1 MRDRGSHLFSIPQR
15 KEMDMFLIHS
25 DVLVIG
31 GSAAG
36 LASAITAR
44 HQYPGKKVSLIRKAD
59 RVPIPAGIPYAL
71 GTLAGPDQNLF
82 CSSLPEDNGIKT
94 FTGEAVRI
102 DREGRMVELANG
114 DTLGYERLVL
124 ATGSRPAIPPVPGFD
139 LGRIFTIEKD
149 LESVQRLRAELKSI
163 GKLAVIGGGF
173 IGVELALECRK
184 AGVGEVTVVEQRP
197 HCLGAYFDDEF
208 CSAAEAEMG
217 SAGVHLQTGLGVK
230 EFQGK
235 DKVEC
240 AVLSN
245 GYQLPVDAV
254 IFALGSLP
262 DAKLAKV
269 SGLKLGPTGGV
280 DVDRNMQTSDPLIFA
295 AGDCAEKVSFFGGKP
310 LPVKLASIAC
320 AEARI
325 AGANLF
331 GLRREHQGTIGTWAT
346 VAGKLALAAA
356 GLSEAGAR
364 EQGYDC
370 VAGTCAAPNRH
381 PETMPGAERT
391 TVKLVFERRTG
402 VLLGAQVMGG
412 PAVCEMVNML
422 SVCIQQRMTFD
433 DIATFQFGTH
443 PALSGSPLTYQTVV
457 AAELALESAVSGSG
471 GK

>member
-1 MRDRGSHLFSIPQR
+1 
-15 KEMDMFLIHS
+15 MFLIHS

-36 LASAITAR
+36 LAAAITAR
-44 HQYPGKKVSLIRKAD
+44 RQYPGKKVSLIRKAD

-71 GTLAGPDQNLF
+71 GTLAGPEQNLF
-82 CSSLPEDNGIKT
+82 SGSLLEDNGVKV

-102 DREGRMVELANG
+102 DREGRMVELRNG
-114 DTLGYERLVL
+114 DTIGYERLVL
-124 ATGSRPAIPPVPGFD
+124 ATGSRPALPPVPGFD
-139 LGRIFTIEKD
+139 LGRVFTVEKD
-149 LESVQRLRAELKSI
+149 LESVQKLKNELKTVD
-163 GKLAVIGGGF
+163 KLAIIGGGF

-184 AGVGEVTVVEQRP
+184 AGVGEVTIVEQRP
-197 HCLGAYFDDEF
+197 RCLGAYFDEEF
-208 CSAAEAEMG
+208 CSAALAELER
-217 SAGVHLQTGLGVK
+217 AGVHLQTGLGVK
-230 EFQGK
+230 ELKGK

-245 GYQLPVDAV
+245 GYQLAADAV
-254 IFALGSLP
+254 IFALGSVP
-262 DAKLAKV
+262 DATLGKV

-280 DVDRNMQTSDPLIFA
+280 DVDRNMQTSDPCIFA

-346 VAGKLALAAA
+346 VAGKLALGVA
-356 GLSEAGAR
+356 GLSEDGAR
-364 EQGYDC
+364 EQAYDN
-370 VAGTCAAPNRH
+370 VAANCTPPNRP

-433 DIATFQFGTH
+433 DVATFQFGTH
-443 PALSGSPLTYQTVV
+443 PALSGSPLDYPTVV
-457 AAELALESAVSGSG
+457 AAELALASAVSGPG

>member
-1 MRDRGSHLFSIPQR
+1 
-15 KEMDMFLIHS
+15 
-25 DVLVIG
+25 
-31 GSAAG
+31 
-36 LASAITAR
+36 
-44 HQYPGKKVSLIRKAD
+44 
-59 RVPIPAGIPYAL
+59 GI
-71 GTLAGPDQNLF
+71 
-82 CSSLPEDNGIKT
+82 
-94 FTGEAVRI
+94 
-102 DREGRMVELANG
+102 
-114 DTLGYERLVL
+114 
-124 ATGSRPAIPPVPGFD
+124 
-139 LGRIFTIEKD
+139 
-149 LESVQRLRAELKSI
+149 
-163 GKLAVIGGGF
+163 
-173 IGVELALECRK
+173 
-184 AGVGEVTVVEQRP
+184 
-197 HCLGAYFDDEF
+197 
-208 CSAAEAEMG
+208 
-217 SAGVHLQTGLGVK
+217 HLQAGLGVK
-230 EFQGK
+230 EFKGK
-235 DKVEC
+235 DRVEC
-240 AVLSN
+240 VVLSN
-245 GYQLPVDAV
+245 GCQLAVDAV
-254 IFALGSLP
+254 IFAVGSVP
-262 DAKLAKV
+262 DAGLAKI
-269 SGLKLGPTGGV
+269 SGLGLGPTGGV
-280 DVDRNMQTSDPLIFA
+280 DVDRNMQTSDPRIFA

-331 GLRREHQGTIGTWAT
+331 GLRREHPGTIGAWAT

-356 GLSEAGAR
+356 GLSETGAR

-457 AAELALESAVSGSG
+457 AAELALESAVSASG

>member
-1 MRDRGSHLFSIPQR
+1 
-15 KEMDMFLIHS
+15 MFLIHS

-36 LASAITAR
+36 LAAAITAR
-44 HQYPGKKVSLIRKAD
+44 RQYPAKKVSLIRRAD
-59 RVPIPAGIPYAL
+59 KVPIPAAIPYVL
-71 GTLAGPDQNLF
+71 GTLASPDDNLF
-82 CSSLPEDNGIKT
+82 AGSLLEENGVKV
-94 FTGEAVRI
+94 FTGEAARI
-102 DREGRMVELANG
+102 DRGGKLVELANG
-114 DTLGYERLVL
+114 DTIGYERLVL
-124 ATGSRPAIPPVPGFD
+124 ATGSRPAILPVPGFD
-139 LGRIFTIEKD
+139 LDRVFTIEKD
-149 LESVQRLRAELKSI
+149 LESLRRLRGELKDI
-163 GKLAVIGGGF
+163 GKLAIIGGGF
-173 IGVELALECRK
+173 IGVEVALECRK
-184 AGVGEVTVVEQRP
+184 AGVGEVTIVEQRR
-197 HCLGAYFDDEF
+197 HCLAGYFDEEF
-208 CSAAEAEMG
+208 CCAAEGELT
-217 SAGVHLQTGLGVK
+217 SAGIHLQAGLDVK
-230 EFQGK
+230 EFKGQ
-235 DKVEC
+235 DKVEGV
-240 AVLSN
+240 VLSN
-245 GYQLPVDAV
+245 GYQLAVEAV
-254 IFALGSLP
+254 IFAIGSVP

-280 DVDRNMQTSDPLIFA
+280 DVDRNMQTSDPRIFA

-331 GLRREHQGTIGTWAT
+331 GLRREHPGTIGAWAT
-346 VAGKLALAAA
+346 VAGRMPMAAA
-356 GLSEAGAR
+356 GLGEAGAR

-370 VAGTCAAPNRH
+370 VAGICGAPNRH
-381 PETMPGAERT
+381 PEAMPGAERT

-412 PAVCEMVNML
+412 PAVCEMINML

-457 AAELALESAVSGSG
+457 AAELALESAVTASG